1 MSVFYYILYVG
12 RSWSLVPVVIRAGW
26 DEVERTKQALD
37 DVLQ

>member
-12 RSWSLVPVVIRAGW
+12 RSWSLVVIRAGW